1 MNYNFIYYY
10 SWSIHAVL
18 IIIRVEKVQSLEL
31 ALRSSQNPDHK
42 VLILG
47 RSLSHLEF
55 LSLTYYLS
63 KTNENPEERNPYLWR
78 IMTLVPPFLHLLL
91 LLLRVVFRDIKVYF
105 LKKCNFFFA
114 TTKKHLSCPIP
125 WKRRFLSQKKKKHKQ
140 PSFHPDAYVYL
151 WKTRARGTSPW

>member
-31 ALRSSQNPDHK
+31 ALRSSQKSDHK

-47 RSLSHLEF
+47 RSLSPLEF
-55 LSLTYYLS
+55 LFLTYYLS

-78 IMTLVPPFLHLLL
+78 IMTLIPLLFHLLL
-91 LLLRVVFRDIKVYF
+91 LLLLVVFRDIKFYF
-105 LKKCNFFFA
+105 LKMWNLLMQQQRNTFLAQFLGSDVFF
-114 TTKKHLSCPIP
+114 
-125 WKRRFLSQKKKKHKQ
+125 RKKKHK
-140 PSFHPDAYVYL
+140 
-151 WKTRARGTSPW
+151 